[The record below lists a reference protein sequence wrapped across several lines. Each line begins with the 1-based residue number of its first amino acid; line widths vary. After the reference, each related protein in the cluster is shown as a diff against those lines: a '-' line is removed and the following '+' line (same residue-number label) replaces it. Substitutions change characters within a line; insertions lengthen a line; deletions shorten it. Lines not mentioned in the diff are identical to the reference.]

1 MVKLQLNKCKFM
13 KQETTF
19 LGPVITKDGIKLN
32 PNKIKAIVKY
42 PIPKKPKEIKAFLG
56 FSYYRKFIPN
66 FSNIAKPLTK
76 KKEAKIDIN
85 Q

>member
-42 PIPKKPKEIKAFLG
+42 PIPKKPKEIKAF
-56 FSYYRKFIPN
+56 
-66 FSNIAKPLTK
+66 
-76 KKEAKIDIN
+76 
-85 Q
+85 